1 MYFMNFLRT
10 PISENGCFYIY
21 AKYEV
26 TAENSKTKR
35 TWYEAQ
41 IFIEDLED

>member
-21 AKYEV
+21 AKYEQLRQ
-26 TAENSKTKR
+26 KTQKLNGYD
-35 TWYEAQ
+35 TKLKFLLK
-41 IFIEDLED
+41 I